1 MTEIEFD
8 EFQKSLVAGYK
19 ENRRLKWEF
28 VAAIISVPLFP
39 VVILLAVVVWN
50 HIKVLF

>member
-1 MTEIEFD
+1 MTELEFE
-8 EFQKSLVAGYK
+8 EFQKSLSETYK
-19 ENRRLKWEF
+19 EERRQKWEF

-39 VVILLAVVVWN
+39 VVIFLAIFIWN